1 MKEASRSKAI
11 EVAAIPASALDRRG
25 KPHGPFRRLL
35 RAFIHFFSYQVIL
48 SRRSVRTIP
57 AAGFRL
63 SVPPTVF
70 HPRFF
75 LSSEYFAEFIDRLDL
90 NGKSV
95 ADIGTGSGILA
106 LAAARAG
113 ATNVLALDINPNAAR
128 SARENAQANGFGN
141 CVTAVCAN
149 LLDSLAPRPL
159 FDVILSSPPKHAG
172 EPRDLADRGWHA
184 GPQYRDL
191 AALFEQT
198 HERLKPGGS
207 IYVMLSSDSDL
218 DLLGRLINKA
228 GLRARLV
235 YERSFYIESMI
246 LYELRPAAQH
256 AVAL

>member
-1 MKEASRSKAI
+1 MSVYQVDRRRTNCWRARNRRLRLSFLANFCTGVFSSMKETSRSKAI
-11 EVAAIPASALDRRG
+11 EVAAIRESALDRRG

-35 RAFIHFFSYQVIL
+35 RAFIHFFSYHVIL

-90 NGKSV
+90 SGKSV

-141 CVTAVCAN
+141 CVTAVCPN
-149 LLDSLAPRPL
+149 LLVSPSARPL
-159 FDVILSSPPKHAG
+159 FDGILSNPPQPAGSSPGLSHP
-172 EPRDLADRGWHA
+172 PWHA
-184 GPQYRDL
+184 GAHAQGPS
-191 AALFEQT
+191 A
-198 HERLKPGGS
+198 
-207 IYVMLSSDSDL
+207 
-218 DLLGRLINKA
+218 
-228 GLRARLV
+228 
-235 YERSFYIESMI
+235 
-246 LYELRPAAQH
+246 PA
-256 AVAL
+256 